1 MRKTFL
7 FLICSTFLFVSGCG
21 DRLDL
26 ENAAFVLVMGLELDE
41 EGRLLVH
48 TSNPVFSQ
56 EAEKRQDLKKTAASS
71 IHNSRVQ
78 LNAQSKG
85 FPAAGKLQVLLI
97 SKKLAEQIDPFPLL
111 EYLYREAK
119 NPTNARLVVVDGS
132 IEGLF
137 NAQEQMKDK
146 PRIGVH
152 LKDIVD
158 TGFEGNETVD
168 VRLQKYHYQVFEKGI
183 TPSSTELSYN
193 NDEINI
199 TGTSLFNSEGLYTA
213 SLDLVETPLLLIL
226 IKEIES
232 KPALFTFPFSANG
245 PGEEGDGEGQNFK
258 NLTFTIQKVKKK
270 VRVLVHNGQFSF
282 KESLKMDIDLT
293 ELPAEV
299 DLEKDKNKIKKSIE
313 NHLKQKF
320 SNLIKKFQENEID
333 PVGYGLYARSFQYK
347 EWKSV
352 QDDWPKA
359 FSEAKVDFNIDVTI
373 RNQGV
378 MK

>member
-1 MRKTFL
+1 MRKTLL
-7 FLICSTFLFVSGCG
+7 FLICSSFLFVSGCG

-26 ENAAFVLVMGLELDE
+26 ENAAFVLVLGLDLDE

-71 IHNSRVQ
+71 LHNSRVQ
-78 LNAQSKG
+78 LNAQSQG
-85 FPAAGKLQVLLI
+85 FPAVGKLQVILF
-97 SKKLAEQIDPFPLL
+97 SKKLAEQIDPFLLL
-111 EYLYREAK
+111 EYLYRVAK
-119 NPTNARLVVVDGS
+119 NPTNARVVIVDGS
-132 IEGLF
+132 IDGLF

-193 NDEINI
+193 NDEIKI
-199 TGTSLFNSEGLYTA
+199 TGTSLFNSQGLYTS
-213 SLDLVETPLLLIL
+213 SLDLEETPLLLIL
-226 IKEIES
+226 IKEIETKS
-232 KPALFTFPFSANG
+232 PQFTFPFSSNSSD
-245 PGEEGDGEGQNFK
+245 EEGGEGHNFQS
-258 NLTFTIQKVKKK
+258 LTFAIQKVKKK
-270 VRVLVHNGQFSF
+270 VRVSVHNGQFSF
-282 KESLKMDIDLT
+282 KESIKMDIDLT

-299 DLEKDKNKIKKSIE
+299 DLEKDKNKIKKAIE

-347 EWKSV
+347 EWKNV